1 MAPDEAAK
9 EEAGRKEDPPAPVPV
24 APVIPPPPAPGWVAP
39 PMRRVLPATTPSAA
53 PPPESSASSPA
64 SPSAGAR
71 DAGLQTR
78 PADRLDRP
86 ASRPASRASWLLLPV
101 LVLLGAGGYWLWQ
114 QGRFQPLLS
123 LARPLMAS
131 IGLPAGAAPREAPA
145 MVREIKQLLHR
156 LHFQPGPLDGNLDP
170 TTEAA
175 IRAYQAMAG
184 VPVDGRPSAALL
196 DDLRAVAADQRA
208 GG

>member
-1 MAPDEAAK
+1 MSATLSAMIGRPALSAVNCDIPPARRRRTGRDRSRFPPPVEASPPTPYTGVGIPNSGDLMAPDEAAK

-123 LARPLMAS
+123 LAQPLMAS
-131 IGLPAGAAPREAPA
+131 IGLPAGAAPREAP
-145 MVREIKQLLHR
+145 
-156 LHFQPGPLDGNLDP
+156 PW
-170 TTEAA
+170 
-175 IRAYQAMAG
+175 
-184 VPVDGRPSAALL
+184 S
-196 DDLRAVAADQRA
+196 
-208 GG
+208 